1 MPAGSAVSSGQAHRR
16 AKKGAAP
23 LPPVLASTTAE
34 KKNNL
39 PMYSEEIASA
49 ASGDARAAACQSPQ
63 ASGRFAAFTELVG
76 ASKRRG
82 GGGASQGI
90 LRGWGGL
97 GRGELNQRG
106 IFSKGCDLWAP
117 RAWRVAELGGSPPPP
132 PPLNVFFFFL
142 SLFFTHPGLVFT
154 EVHLLSPEGMET
166 PSFFVGLGLT
176 ASRCS

>member
-76 ASKRRG
+76 ASKRR

>member
-23 LPPVLASTTAE
+23 LPPVLTSTTAE

-82 GGGASQGI
+82 GGASQGI

-132 PPLNVFFFFL
+132 PPTQCFFL
-142 SLFFTHPGLVFT
+142 L
-154 EVHLLSPEGMET
+154 
-166 PSFFVGLGLT
+166 SFFVLYPPWFGIHRGTLAVARRNGD
-176 ASRCS
+176 AFFFCWPRPHGF